1 MILIFMAIIKNEL
14 DLCYISYSDLT
25 TDARSRNFISS
36 FKSLGL
42 NICTLSIA
50 DAFSNQL
57 QEENNFTIKI
67 NSNARLLFNWIKFIQ
82 QGKKYGQLIKAKIY
96 FAADLYSLPVAI
108 ALAKKD
114 DKVIYDSREIFSALG
129 TLQNSSFKQFA
140 LAQLEQFLIT
150 KVDKFVVSGE
160 LDKEFLQKHFHTNK
174 PFFVVKNLPA
184 KSSNCKKN
192 NYLRE
197 KFSIPKDKL
206 ILIYQGVIL
215 EGRGILPMF
224 TFLKENDEF
233 IFCIIGTGK
242 SKQQYIDIASS
253 PLLQN
258 KVFFHNAVEYSKL
271 SEITASADIG
281 IALIEPITFSYRLAL
296 PNKLFEY
303 IQAGLPVLTSDLPA
317 MKDVID
323 TFHCG
328 LTIPEKFS
336 NDTIKKTLENL
347 KSNYSYFANNALSAS
362 KFLNFESQYETI
374 KTIIS

>member
-1 MILIFMAIIKNEL
+1 MAIINNEL
-14 DLCYISYSDLT
+14 DLCYISYSDLA
-25 TDARSRNFISS
+25 TDGRSRNFIRS

-42 NICTLSIA
+42 NICTLSIV
-50 DAFSNQL
+50 DALVNQS
-57 QEENNFTIKI
+57 QQKNNFTIKI
-67 NSNARLLFNWIKFIQ
+67 NSNARFLFNWVKFIQ
-82 QGKKYGQLIKAKIY
+82 QGSKKYGQLIKAKIY

-129 TLQNSSFKQFA
+129 TLQNRSFKQFA
-140 LAQLEQFLIT
+140 LAQFEQFLIT

-174 PFFVVKNLPA
+174 PFFVVKNLPE

-233 IFCIIGTGK
+233 VFCIIGDGK

-258 KVFFHNAVEYSKL
+258 KVFFHNAVEYDKL
-271 SEITASADIG
+271 PEITASADIG

-303 IQAGLPVLTSDLPA
+303 IQSGLPVLTSDLPA
-317 MKDVID
+317 MKDVVD

-328 LTIPEKFS
+328 LTIPEKSS
-336 NDTIKKTLENL
+336 NDIIKKNLENL
-347 KSNYSYFANNALSAS
+347 KSNYSLFANNALSAS

>member
-50 DAFSNQL
+50 DTFSNQL

-96 FAADLYSLPVAI
+96 FAADLYSLHVAI